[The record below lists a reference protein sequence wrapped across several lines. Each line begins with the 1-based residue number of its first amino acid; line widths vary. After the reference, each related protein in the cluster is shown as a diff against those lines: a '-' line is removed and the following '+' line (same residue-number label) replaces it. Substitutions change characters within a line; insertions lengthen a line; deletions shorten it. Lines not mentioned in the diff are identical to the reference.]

1 MLGLLSWSEIETIAL
16 LKHIDYL
23 GIMRPMQVV
32 LFSKGAELVELVE
45 KSNNIPFI
53 S

>member
-1 MLGLLSWSEIETIAL
+1 MMGLLSWSEIEMIAL
-16 LKHIDYL
+16 LKHMDYL
-23 GIMRPMQVV
+23 GIMRPMNVI
-32 LFSKGAELVELVE
+32 LFSKDAELVELIE